1 MSIDDTDLDID
12 DIDGDDLD
20 IDDEP
25 LVVAVMAAGERIG
38 SGLEAVAKA
47 IDRLAEAVREGQL

>member
-1 MSIDDTDLDID
+1 MSIDD
-12 DIDGDDLD
+12 DDLD

-38 SGLEAVAKA
+38 GGLEAVAKA
-47 IDRLAEAVREGQL
+47 IDRLAEAAREGQL